1 MCVLIML
8 QALAYVAGKAGDI
21 VMQTIAF
28 AGAGAVTGCFVWNF
42 PVARSEGDVRFA
54 TRSPTSGAA
63 GLHWVSTQA
72 QNAPASAS
80 PPMLQ
85 MEGSVV
91 TGPLAPD
98 APRLILEP
106 AQQNDRK

>member
-54 TRSPTSGAA
+54 TRSPTSVHQRGSRAA
-63 GLHWVSTQA
+63 LGQHASTKCTRLGVAADVADGGLGGHG
-72 QNAPASAS
+72 PA
-80 PPMLQ
+80 
-85 MEGSVV
+85 
-91 TGPLAPD
+91 GPGCTTPHT
-98 APRLILEP
+98 
-106 AQQNDRK
+106 